1 MTPAKRM
8 EQRLK
13 RLQEHLKRENPVLV
27 EAVNQYRELDAIAKK
42 LGLLA
47 GDESYATQIS
57 WWPMISVLGTFS
69 AGKSSFINTFLDLD
83 LQRTGN
89 QAVDDRFTVIT
100 FSPDGQVRTLP
111 GLALDG
117 DPRFPF
123 YQISEDIEQVSK
135 GEGAKIDSYLQ
146 MKIAPSEKL
155 RGKILIDSPGFDAD
169 EQRKATLRITD
180 HIIELSDLVLVFFD
194 ARHPEP
200 GAMQDTL
207 EHLVKGAMRRSDSS
221 KFLFILNQI
230 DTSAR
235 EDNLEDI
242 VSSWQKALVQ
252 QGLSAGSFH
261 ILFNDKL
268 AVPVPNENVW
278 ARYVA
283 KRDADYT
290 RIMARVEGVN
300 TERVYRIVGAMESQ
314 ANEIEQQAVPRLRQA
329 LQRWKK
335 QVLMTDAF
343 AFGLLAIVLLT
354 MSIEFEYWEGFLFN
368 PPWLS
373 SLAGNIWTTG
383 AVMTVVALLALG
395 LHYLVRNRLA
405 KRIAATLGTDE
416 PYGNLS
422 AAFLKS
428 TKVWRSIFQTTP
440 AGWGRRTRG
449 RLDTIRHTT
458 DRFVQHLNDR
468 FTSPSGDKNPSGDKA
483 KSASSAPA

>member
-27 EAVNQYRELDAIAKK
+27 ESVNQYRELDAIAQK
-42 LGLLA
+42 LGLLD
-47 GDESYATQIS
+47 GGESYATQIS
-57 WWPMISVLGTFS
+57 WWPLVSILGTFS
-69 AGKSSFINTFLDLD
+69 AGKSSFINSYLDVN

-100 FSPDGQVRTLP
+100 YSPDGQIRTLP

-123 YQISEDIEQVSK
+123 YQISEEIEHVSA
-135 GEGAKIDSYLQ
+135 GDGARIDNYLQ
-146 MKIAPSEKL
+146 MKVAPSEKL

-207 EHLVKGAMRRSDSS
+207 EHLVKGAMRRNDSS

-242 VSSWQKALVQ
+242 VSAWQKALVQ

-268 AVPVPNENVW
+268 ATPVEDQAVW
-278 ARYVA
+278 SRYVS
-283 KRDADYT
+283 KREADYQRIMT
-290 RIMARVEGVN
+290 RIDSVN
-300 TERVYRIVGAMESQ
+300 IERVYRIVGSMESQ
-314 ANEIEQQAVPRLRQA
+314 ANQIEQQAVPRLREA
-329 LQRWKK
+329 LSRWKK
-335 QVLMTDAF
+335 QVLFSDMF
-343 AFGLLAIVLLT
+343 VFGLLAIALVA
-354 MSIEFEYWEGFLFN
+354 MSIEFGYWEGLLFN
-368 PPWLS
+368 PPWLAS
-373 SLAGNIWTTG
+373 MQGNAIATALSIIVPLLI
-383 AVMTVVALLALG
+383 AVSIHFLI
-395 LHYLVRNRLA
+395 RNNLA
-405 KRIAATLGTDE
+405 KRIAAKLGQQE
-416 PYGNLS
+416 SYGNLS
-422 AAFLKS
+422 RAFLKS
-428 TKVWRSIFQTTP
+428 TRMWRSIFQSSP
-440 AGWGRRTRG
+440 SGWGRRARQ
-449 RLDTIRHTT
+449 RLDGIRYAT

-468 FTSPSGDKNPSGDKA
+468 FTSPSGGKDKA
-483 KSASSAPA
+483 ESP

>member
-27 EAVNQYRELDAIAKK
+27 EAVNQYRALDAVAQR
-42 LGLLA
+42 LGLL
-47 GDESYATQIS
+47 GSGESYATQIS
-57 WWPMISVLGTFS
+57 WWPLVSILGTFS
-69 AGKSSFINTFLDLD
+69 AGKSSFINTYLGVD

-123 YQISEDIEQVSK
+123 YQISEDIEQVCA
-135 GEGAKIDSYLQ
+135 GEGAKIDNYLQ
-146 MKIAPSEKL
+146 MKVAPSEKL
-155 RGKILIDSPGFDAD
+155 RGRILIDSPGFDAD

-207 EHLVKGAMRRSDSS
+207 EHLVKGSMRRNDNS

-268 AVPVPNENVW
+268 AVPVADENVW

-283 KRDADYT
+283 KRNADYNVINA
-290 RIMARVEGVN
+290 RIEGVN
-300 TERVYRIVGAMESQ
+300 TERVYRIVGGMESL
-314 ANEIEQQAVPRLRQA
+314 ANQIEQQAVPRLQA
-329 LQRWKK
+329 ALVRWKN
-335 QVLMTDAF
+335 QVLMTDA
-343 AFGLLAIVLLT
+343 AVFGLLLLALVA
-354 MSIEFEYWEGFLFN
+354 MSVEFGYWKGLLFS
-368 PPWLS
+368 PPWLAMFDGKLWATL
-373 SLAGNIWTTG
+373 LAL
-383 AVMTVVALLALG
+383 AVPALLAVV
-395 LHYLVRNRLA
+395 LHFTIRDKLS
-405 KRIAATLGTDE
+405 KRIAASLGQEE
-416 PYGNLS
+416 PFGNL
-422 AAFLKS
+422 AKAFRKS
-428 TKVWRSIFQTTP
+428 TRPWRSLFRTTP
-440 AGWGRRTRG
+440 SGWGRGTRK
-449 RLDTIRHTT
+449 RVDAIRDAT

-468 FTSPSGDKNPSGDKA
+468 FTSPSGGSQTNDKA
-483 KSASSAPA
+483 SS

>member
-27 EAVNQYRELDAIAKK
+27 EAVNQYRELDAVAQK
-42 LGLLA
+42 LGLLTS
-47 GDESYATQIS
+47 GESYATQIS

-100 FSPDGQVRTLP
+100 FSPDEQVRTLP

-123 YQISEDIEQVSK
+123 YQISEDIEHVSK
-135 GEGAKIDSYLQ
+135 GEGAKIDNYLQ
-146 MKIAPSEKL
+146 MKVAPSEKL

-207 EHLVKGAMRRSDSS
+207 EHLVKGAMRRNDSS

-242 VSSWQKALVQ
+242 VSAWQKALVQ

-283 KRDADYT
+283 KRDADYQ
-290 RIMARVEGVN
+290 RITARIDGVN
-300 TERVYRIVGAMESQ
+300 IERVYRIIGAMESQ
-314 ANEIEQQAVPRLRQA
+314 ANQIEQQAVPRIREA

-335 QVLMTDAF
+335 QVLAADVL
-343 AFGLLAIVLLT
+343 AFGLLAIVLLA
-354 MSIEFEYWEGFLFN
+354 MSIEFEYWEGLLFN
-368 PPWLS
+368 PPWLA
-373 SLAGNIWTTG
+373 SLAGNVWATG
-383 AVMTVVALLALG
+383 AIVVVLVLLSLG
-395 LHYLVRNRLA
+395 LHFLIRNRLA
-405 KRIAATLGTDE
+405 QRIAATLGKQE
-416 PYGNLS
+416 SYGNLS

-428 TKVWRSIFQTTP
+428 TKFWHSIFQTLTNWVGTGVL
-440 AGWGRRTRG
+440 AGVWM
-449 RLDTIRHTT
+449 
-458 DRFVQHLNDR
+458 RFAMPPTVL
-468 FTSPSGDKNPSGDKA
+468 
-483 KSASSAPA
+483 SSI

>member
-27 EAVNQYRELDAIAKK
+27 EAVNQYRELDAVAQK
-42 LGLLA
+42 LGLLD
-47 GDESYATQIS
+47 GGESYATQIS
-57 WWPMISVLGTFS
+57 WWPLVSILGTFS
-69 AGKSSFINTFLDLD
+69 AGKSSFINTYLDVD

-100 FSPDGQVRTLP
+100 FSPDGQQRTLP

-123 YQISEDIEQVSK
+123 YQISEEIEHVTT
-135 GEGAKIDSYLQ
+135 GEGAKIDNYLQ
-146 MKIAPSEKL
+146 MKVAPSEKL

-207 EHLVKGAMRRSDSS
+207 EHLVKGSMRRNDGS

-268 AVPVPNENVW
+268 AVPVPDENVW

-283 KRDADYT
+283 KRDADYR
-290 RIMARVEGVN
+290 RIMARIDGVN
-300 TERVYRIVGAMESQ
+300 IERVYRIVGAMESQ
-314 ANEIEQQAVPRLRQA
+314 ANHIEQQAVPRLREA
-329 LQRWKK
+329 LKRWKK
-335 QVLMTDAF
+335 QVLMADVLVLGSLLIALF
-343 AFGLLAIVLLT
+343 A
-354 MSIEFEYWEGFLFN
+354 MSIEFDYWEGLLFN
-368 PPWLS
+368 PPWLA
-373 SLAGNIWTTG
+373 SLQGH
-383 AVMTVVALLALG
+383 TVFTAISIAIPIGIALG
-395 LHYLVRNRLA
+395 LHLLIRQKLA
-405 KRIAATLGTDE
+405 KRIAERLAVRE
-416 PYGNLS
+416 SYGSLA
-422 AAFLKS
+422 AAFRKS
-428 TKVWRSIFQTTP
+428 TRIWRSIFLSTP
-440 AGWGRRTRG
+440 SGWNKRNRR
-449 RLDTIRHTT
+449 RLDGIRDAT
-458 DRFVQHLNDR
+458 DRFVQYLNDR
-468 FTSPSGDKNPSGDKA
+468 FTSPSGSQDKV
-483 KSASSAPA
+483 

>member
-13 RLQEHLKRENPVLV
+13 RLQEHLRRENPVLV
-27 EAVNQYRELDAIAKK
+27 ETVNQYRELDTVAQR
-42 LGLLA
+42 LGLLS
-47 GDESYATQIS
+47 GGESYATQIS
-57 WWPMISVLGTFS
+57 WWPLISVLGTFS
-69 AGKSSFINTFLDLD
+69 AGKSSFINSYLGLN

-100 FSPDGQVRTLP
+100 FSPDGEQRTLP

-123 YQISEDIEQVSK
+123 YQISEDIERVSA

-146 MKIAPSEKL
+146 MKVAPSEQL
-155 RGKILIDSPGFDAD
+155 RGRILIDSPGFDAD

-207 EHLVKGAMRRSDSS
+207 EHLVKGSMRRNDGS

-261 ILFNDKL
+261 ILFNERL
-268 AVPVPNENVW
+268 AIPVADENVW

-283 KRDADYT
+283 KRDADYKHILG
-290 RIMARVEGVN
+290 RIEGVN
-300 TERVYRIVGAMESQ
+300 IGRVYRIVGAMESQ
-314 ANEIEQQAVPRLRQA
+314 ANQIEQQAIPRLREA

-335 QVLMTDAF
+335 QVLMADLALFSLLGTA
-343 AFGLLAIVLLT
+343 LLA
-354 MSIEFEYWEGFLFN
+354 MSIEFGYWKGLMFN
-368 PPWLS
+368 PPWLES
-373 SLAGNIWTTG
+373 MRGNVLVTSISIAAPIVLG
-383 AVMTVVALLALG
+383 VLLHFFL
-395 LHYLVRNRLA
+395 RQRLA
-405 KRIAATLGTDE
+405 ARIASRLSEKETF
-416 PYGNLS
+416 GNLA
-422 AAFLKS
+422 AAFRKS
-428 TKVWRSIFQTTP
+428 TRIWRSIFQTSP
-440 AGWGRRTRG
+440 AGWNRRTRR
-449 RLDTIRHTT
+449 RLDSIRDAT

-468 FTSPSGDKNPSGDKA
+468 FTSPSGKQEKA
-483 KSASSAPA
+483 KQ